1 MKSKNEKGLTLVE
14 LLVVIVL
21 IGLISVVVAKNVVGK
36 GDIAKAELNVVRMNS
51 LKNSLGQFR
60 LKFNTYPG
68 KLDELVTGSGDT
80 KNSGQIF
87 MPLIEEDELKDMW
100 GFPYVYK
107 LENDGRVF
115 SLKSLGSDGL
125 EGGEGAKQDVTVRP

>member
-1 MKSKNEKGLTLVE
+1 MKGTNEKGLTLVE

-21 IGLISVVVAKNVVGK
+21 IGLIAVVVSKNVVQQ
-36 GDIAKAELNVVRMNS
+36 GDIAKAELNVVRMNK

-60 LKFNTYPG
+60 LKFNSYPG
-68 KLDELVTGSGDT
+68 KLDELINGSAET

-87 MPLIEEDELKDMW
+87 MPLVDEEELKDVW
-100 GFPYVYK
+100 GSPYIYK
-107 LENDGRVF
+107 LENDGRMF

-125 EGGEGAKQDVTVRP
+125 DGGDGAKQDVTVKP